1 MTTIQLSENIRHR
14 DSIHPLVVLWELVA
28 QDLQI
33 TPKQAAEFV
42 EGLLK
47 AGEVA
52 LWWMEERT
60 GLFYPDK
67 PSQRTEASFNINWSR
82 DPSQSKNGILIDIW
96 NSAEGY
102 RWDLNHE
109 NMQCWRLELG
119 ITKQAAK
126 LIRDFASALRG
137 QGANRDRSPDHLG
150 RLEKTW
156 PWGLHDTK
164 ALQDLAAAAERF
176 WSRYDPEDDTTAT
189 TNAEVSKWLQTERN
203 VSARIADAIATI
215 LRADGLPTG
224 PRT

>member
-1 MTTIQLSENIRHR
+1 MTTIQLPKNILHR
-14 DSIHPLVVLWELVA
+14 DSILPLMDLWELVA

-52 LWWMEERT
+52 LWWLEERT
-60 GLFYPDK
+60 GLFYPEK
-67 PSQRTEASFNINWSR
+67 PSQRTEASCDFNRSR
-82 DPSQSKNGILIDIW
+82 DPSQSQSGSLFDIW
-96 NSAEGY
+96 NSAESY

-109 NMQCWRLELG
+109 RMQSWRLELG
-119 ITKQAAK
+119 ITKQTAK
-126 LIRDFASALRG
+126 LVQDSASALRG
-137 QGANRDRSPDHLG
+137 QGANRERSPDDLG
-150 RLEKTW
+150 RLKKTW
-156 PWGLHDTK
+156 PWGAHDTK